1 MEKGRLEA
9 FSDGV
14 FAIAI
19 TLLVLELAV
28 PESETRDL
36 AKALGEKWPSYAAYI
51 VSFAIIGIMWVN
63 HHTILHNVARVDRAL
78 LFCNLLL
85 LMFIAVLPF
94 PTALLAEH
102 LNSEGSHVAAAIYS
116 GNMFG
121 CAIGFQV
128 LWRWIVR
135 DQRLL
140 HAHIDHRQARAGQ
153 ARFAVGLL
161 VYAGTIGLAF
171 IDARVTLAVHGLI
184 AVYYVF
190 DQLAVGGES
199 RELAQLFCQPQER
212 ALHRLRQRRVGV
224 DRLADLADRGA

>member
-28 PESETRDL
+28 PHRETTDL
-36 AKALGEKWPSYAAYI
+36 AKALGHEWPSYAAY
-51 VSFAIIGIMWVN
+51 VVTFAIIGIMWVN
-63 HHTILHNVARVDRAL
+63 HHAILHNVARVDRAL

-102 LNSEGSHVAAAIYS
+102 LRGDGSHIAAAIYS

-140 HAHIDHRQARAGQ
+140 HAHIDHRQARAAQG
-153 ARFAVGLL
+153 RFAIGLL
-161 VYAGTIGLAF
+161 IYAGTIGLAF
-171 IDARVTLAVHGLI
+171 VDAELTLAVHGLI
-184 AVYYVF
+184 AIYYVF
-190 DQLAVGGES
+190 DQLTVKEKAES
-199 RELAQLFCQPQER
+199 
-212 ALHRLRQRRVGV
+212 
-224 DRLADLADRGA
+224 

>member
-19 TLLVLELAV
+19 TLLVLELAI
-28 PESETRDL
+28 PDSKTTDLARDL
-36 AKALGEKWPSYAAYI
+36 GRQWPQFAAYI

-63 HHTILHNVARVDRAL
+63 HHAILHNVARVDRAL

-102 LNSEGSHVAAAIYS
+102 LRSEGSHVAAAIYS
-116 GNMFG
+116 ANMFG

-153 ARFAVGLL
+153 ARFAFGLV
-161 VYAGTIGLAF
+161 VYAATIGLAF
-171 IDARVTLAVHGLI
+171 IHAGVTLAVHGLI
-184 AVYYVF
+184 AIYYVF
-190 DQLAVGGES
+190 DQLMVKEKGES
-199 RELAQLFCQPQER
+199 
-212 ALHRLRQRRVGV
+212 
-224 DRLADLADRGA
+224 

>member
-1 MEKGRLEA
+1 MEKSRLEA

-19 TLLVLELAV
+19 TLLVLELAIPSV
-28 PESETRDL
+28 EEARTAGGLADALRDNW
-36 AKALGEKWPSYAAYI
+36 ASYAAYI

-63 HHTILHNVARVDRAL
+63 HHAILHNVASVDRAL

-102 LNSEGSHVAAAIYS
+102 LNAGARSGGARVAAAIYS
-116 GNMFG
+116 ANMLG

-128 LWRWIVR
+128 VWRWIVR

-140 HAHIDHRQARAGQ
+140 HAHIDHRLARAGQ
-153 ARFAVGLL
+153 ARFAFGVL
-161 VYAGTIGLAF
+161 VYAATIGVALIHAG
-171 IDARVTLAVHGLI
+171 VTLAVHGLI

-190 DQLAVGGES
+190 DQLTVKEKAEN
-199 RELAQLFCQPQER
+199 
-212 ALHRLRQRRVGV
+212 
-224 DRLADLADRGA
+224 

>member
-28 PESETRDL
+28 PAARGKEDL
-36 AKALGEKWPSYAAYI
+36 AGVLRGEWPSYFAYV

-63 HHTILHNVARVDRAL
+63 HHGLMHNVARVDRPL
-78 LFCNLLL
+78 LFFNLLL
-85 LMFIAVLPF
+85 LFFVAVLPF

-102 LNSEGSHVAAAIYS
+102 LQSDGSNVAAAVYS
-116 GNMFG
+116 GNMLG
-121 CAIGFQV
+121 CAIGFQA
-128 LWRWIVR
+128 LWRWIVH

-140 HAHIDHRQARAGQ
+140 HAHIDHRAARAAQG
-153 ARFAVGLL
+153 RFAIGLF
-161 VYAGTIGLAF
+161 VYAGTVGLAF
-171 IDARVTLAVHGLI
+171 VNAIATLAVHGAI

-190 DQLAVGGES
+190 DQLAV
-199 RELAQLFCQPQER
+199 QPSSET
-212 ALHRLRQRRVGV
+212 
-224 DRLADLADRGA
+224 

>member
-28 PESETRDL
+28 PDDKTKNL
-36 AKALGEKWPSYAAYI
+36 ADALGARWPQYAAYV

-63 HHTILHNVARVDRAL
+63 HHAILHNVARVDRPL

-102 LNSEGSHVAAAIYS
+102 LRSDGSHVAAAIYS
-116 GNMFG
+116 ANMFG

-140 HAHIDHRQARAGQ
+140 HAHIDHREARAGQ
-153 ARFAVGLL
+153 GRFAIGLI

-171 IDARVTLAVHGLI
+171 VDAKVTLAVHGLI

-190 DQLAVGGES
+190 DQLTVK
-199 RELAQLFCQPQER
+199 ER
-212 ALHRLRQRRVGV
+212 AEG
-224 DRLADLADRGA
+224 